1 MATLLVVDD
10 EQDIRDLV
18 VQRMMRD
25 GHEVLSADSGSSALD
40 LIREC
45 GLPDAAILDVDM
57 PGMDGFDVLRELR
70 VLQPDLPVMLLTV
83 LWGSNLRSRVQAADV
98 ACLGKPFTAAQL
110 ATGVHNLLS
119 AEGDP

>member
-18 VQRMMRD
+18 VQRMVRD
-25 GHEVLSADSGSSALD
+25 GHEVLSADSGPSAFD

-70 VLQPDLPVMLLTV
+70 RLRPDLPVMLLTV
-83 LWGSNLRSRVQAADV
+83 LWGSKLQNRVREAEV
-98 ACLGKPFTAAQL
+98 SYLGKPFTAAQL
-110 ATGVHNLLS
+110 ASGVQELL

>member
-70 VLQPDLPVMLLTV
+70 LLRPDLPVMLLTV
-83 LWGSNLRSRVQAADV
+83 LWGSRLQSRVREAGV
-98 ACLGKPFTAAQL
+98 SCLGKPFTAAQL
-110 ATGVHNLLS
+110 AAGVRTLLD
-119 AEGDP
+119 ADGDP

>member
-18 VQRMMRD
+18 VQRMVRD
-25 GHEVLSADSGSSALD
+25 GHEVLAADSGPSALD

-70 VLQPDLPVMLLTV
+70 RRAGRPAGAPADRAVGVEAAEP
-83 LWGSNLRSRVQAADV
+83 GARGRGGRASASRSPPPAR
-98 ACLGKPFTAAQL
+98 
-110 ATGVHNLLS
+110 TGVQTLLD
-119 AEGDP
+119 GDP

>member
-18 VQRMMRD
+18 VQRMVRD
-25 GHEVLSADSGSSALD
+25 GHEVLSADSGPSALG
-40 LIREC
+40 LIRER

-70 VLQPDLPVMLLTV
+70 VLRSDLPVLLLTV
-83 LWGSNLRSRVQAADV
+83 LWGSKLQSRVQAAAV
-98 ACLGKPFTAAQL
+98 SCLGKPFTAAQL
-110 ATGVHNLLS
+110 VAGVRTLLD
-119 AEGDP
+119 GDP

>member
-18 VQRMMRD
+18 VQRMVRD
-25 GHEVLSADSGSSALD
+25 GHEVLSAHSGPSALD
-40 LIREC
+40 IVREC

-70 VLQPDLPVMLLTV
+70 VLRPGLPVLLLTV
-83 LWGSNLRSRVQAADV
+83 LWGSR
-98 ACLGKPFTAAQL
+98 
-110 ATGVHNLLS
+110 LLETS
-119 AEGDP
+119 

>member
-10 EQDIRDLV
+10 EQDVRDLV
-18 VQRMMRD
+18 VRRMVRD
-25 GHEVLSADSGSSALD
+25 GHEVLSADSGPSALG

-70 VLQPDLPVMLLTV
+70 AMAPGLPVLLLTV
-83 LWGSNLRSRVQAADV
+83 LWGSVLRDRVRAADV
-98 ACLGKPFTAAQL
+98 TCIGKPFTAAQL
-110 ATGVHNLLS
+110 ATGVQALLD
-119 AEGDP
+119 GDS

>member
-18 VQRMMRD
+18 VQRMVRD
-25 GHEVLSADSGSSALD
+25 GHEVLAADSGPSALD
-40 LIREC
+40 LVREC

-70 VLQPDLPVMLLTV
+70 LLRSDLPVLLLTV
-83 LWGSNLRSRVQAADV
+83 LWGSTLQNRVRAAEV
-98 ACLGKPFTAAQL
+98 PCLNKPFTAAQL
-110 ATGVHNLLS
+110 ATTVHTLL
-119 AEGDP
+119 EGDS

>member
-18 VQRMMRD
+18 AQRMMRD
-25 GHEVLSADSGSSALD
+25 GHEVLSADSGPSALD

-70 VLQPDLPVMLLTV
+70 LLRPDLPVMLLTV
-83 LWGSNLRSRVQAADV
+83 LWGSRLQSRVREAEV

-110 ATGVHNLLS
+110 ATGVRALLD
-119 AEGDP
+119 ADGDP

>member
-10 EQDIRDLV
+10 EQDIRELV
-18 VQRMMRD
+18 VQRMERD
-25 GHEVLSADSGSSALD
+25 GHEVLSADSGPSALD

-70 VLQPDLPVMLLTV
+70 VMRPDLPVLLLTV
-83 LWGSNLRSRVQAADV
+83 LWGARLQSRVREAEV
-98 ACLGKPFTAAQL
+98 SCLGKPFTAAQL
-110 ATGVHNLLS
+110 ADGVQALLE
-119 AEGDP
+119 AP